1 MSESHPGYEWP
12 EGRGKPPRRVDLPDL
27 EGRPKFPP
35 IPIGGGMSRAHQA
48 YLDKK
53 LKEAK
58 AKKRKS

>member
-1 MSESHPGYEWP
+1 MSESHPGYEW
-12 EGRGKPPRRVDLPDL
+12 EKGKAPRRVELPDL

-35 IPIGGGMSRAHQA
+35 IPIGNGMSWAHQA

-58 AKKRKS
+58 KKRK